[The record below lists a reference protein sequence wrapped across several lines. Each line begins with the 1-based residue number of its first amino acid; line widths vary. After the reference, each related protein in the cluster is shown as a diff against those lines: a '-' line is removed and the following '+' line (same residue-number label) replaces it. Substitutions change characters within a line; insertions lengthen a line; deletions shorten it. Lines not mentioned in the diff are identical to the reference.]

1 MLVFECCIIGD
12 LYLFCNL
19 SVRSV
24 SVASVVKCLV
34 NLCMSYETVNAM
46 DSTSRYGEEYFT
58 EQKLGAMRRL
68 MPVNADGSDDTDV
81 VVMFFGS
88 AQVMTPMGA
97 MPLNFALEGSTI
109 GAAAEDFAG
118 KAAIAVEEAAK
129 ELENMRR
136 EQASQIVVPGQGG
149 GMGGPGQ
156 GGIITSLLFVCTYT
170 LFL

>member
-1 MLVFECCIIGD
+1 
-12 LYLFCNL
+12 
-19 SVRSV
+19 
-24 SVASVVKCLV
+24 
-34 NLCMSYETVNAM
+34 MSDQTDNAM
-46 DSTSRYGEEYFT
+46 DPNSLYREENFT
-58 EQKLGAMRRL
+58 DQKLGAIRKL
-68 MPVNADGSDDTDV
+68 IPVNSDGSDDKDREI
-81 VVMFFGS
+81 MFFGS

-97 MPLNFALEGSTI
+97 LPLNFALEGSTI

-156 GGIITSLLFVCTYT
+156 GGIIT
-170 LFL
+170 

>member
-1 MLVFECCIIGD
+1 
-12 LYLFCNL
+12 
-19 SVRSV
+19 S
-24 SVASVVKCLV
+24 
-34 NLCMSYETVNAM
+34 
-46 DSTSRYGEEYFT
+46 
-58 EQKLGAMRRL
+58 
-68 MPVNADGSDDTDV
+68 DGSDDKDRE
-81 VVMFFGS
+81 VMFFGS

-97 MPLNFALEGSTI
+97 LPLNFALEGSTI

-156 GGIITSLLFVCTYT
+156 GGIIT
-170 LFL
+170 

>member
-1 MLVFECCIIGD
+1 
-12 LYLFCNL
+12 
-19 SVRSV
+19 
-24 SVASVVKCLV
+24 
-34 NLCMSYETVNAM
+34 MSDQTDNAM
-46 DSTSRYGEEYFT
+46 DPNSLYREENFT
-58 EQKLGAMRRL
+58 DQKLGAIRKL
-68 MPVNADGSDDTDV
+68 IPVNTDGSDDKDRE
-81 VVMFFGS
+81 VMFFGS

-97 MPLNFALEGSTI
+97 LPLNFALEGSTI

-156 GGIITSLLFVCTYT
+156 GGIIT
-170 LFL
+170 